1 MGQPTLAAFRRWI
14 QHEINELES
23 LPSSSDRDKRLLHLE
38 SALQEA
44 IVFETA
50 WNQRIEA
57 DVEPVQET
65 SNVRLVS
72 PPNESTQQ
80 MNTELTTCNHCEAE
94 LNDDLKFCPSCGEFQ

>member
-1 MGQPTLAAFRRWI
+1 MGEPTLAAFRRWI

-23 LPSSSDRDKRLLHLE
+23 IPSSSDRDKRLLHLE

-50 WNQRIEA
+50 WNLRIEA
-57 DVEPVQET
+57 EVEPVVET

-72 PPNESTQQ
+72 PPIESSPQNATE
-80 MNTELTTCNHCEAE
+80 MNTCNHCDSE